1 MNSEFNLLRFE
12 EAHKKYYQTALA
24 EIENGR
30 KESHWMWFIFPQIKG
45 LGRSYTSQYY
55 AIESLDEA
63 KAFLNHPYLGRNLF
77 EITNVL
83 LLLDS
88 NNATKIFGKPDDM
101 KLKSCMTLFAIVS
114 EEQSVFEKVLS
125 KFFGNKYDNLTIKLL
140 QKK

>member
-1 MNSEFNLLRFE
+1 MQINLIRFE
-12 EAHKKYYQTALA
+12 DAHIRYYQTALK
-24 EIENGR
+24 EIRNGR

-55 AIESLDEA
+55 AIVSLDEA
-63 KAFLNHPYLGRNLF
+63 KAFLNHPYLGKNLL

-88 NNATKIFGKPDDM
+88 NNATEIFGKPDDM
-101 KLKSCMTLFAIVS
+101 KLKSCMTLFAIAS

-125 KFFGNKYDNLTIKLL
+125 KFFGNKYDNFTIKLL

>member
-1 MNSEFNLLRFE
+1 MQINLIRFE
-12 EAHKKYYQTALA
+12 DAHIRYYQTALK
-24 EIENGR
+24 EIRNGR

-63 KAFLNHPYLGRNLF
+63 KAFLNHPYLGKNLL

-83 LLLDS
+83 LLLDL
-88 NNATKIFGKPDDM
+88 NNATEIFGKPDDI
-101 KLKSCMTLFAIVS
+101 KLKSCMTLFAIAS

>member
-1 MNSEFNLLRFE
+1 MQINLKRFE
-12 EAHKKYYQTALA
+12 DAHIRYYHTALK
-24 EIENGR
+24 EIRNGR

-63 KAFLNHPYLGRNLF
+63 KAFLNHPYLGKNLL

-88 NNATKIFGKPDDM
+88 NNATEIFGKPDDM

-114 EEQSVFEKVLS
+114 EEQSVFDKVIS
-125 KFFGNKYDNLTIKLL
+125 KFFNGKYDNRTINLL
-140 QKK
+140 RIK

>member
-1 MNSEFNLLRFE
+1 MQINLIRFE
-12 EAHKKYYQTALA
+12 DAHIRYYQTALK
-24 EIENGR
+24 EIRNGR

-63 KAFLNHPYLGRNLF
+63 KAFLNHPYLGRNLL

-101 KLKSCMTLFAIVS
+101 KLKSCMTLFAIAS

-125 KFFGNKYDNLTIKLL
+125 KFFGNEYDNLTIKLL

>member
-1 MNSEFNLLRFE
+1 MQINLIRFE
-12 EAHKKYYQTALA
+12 DAHIRYYQTALK
-24 EIENGR
+24 EIRNGR

-63 KAFLNHPYLGRNLF
+63 KAFLNHPYLGKNLI

-88 NNATKIFGKPDDM
+88 NNATEIFGKPDDM
-101 KLKSCMTLFAIVS
+101 KLKSCMTLFAIAS

-140 QKK
+140 RKK